1 MNITDLRP
9 TVVPKSD
16 QLNAEQLLTAPL
28 TITVNKVSVANSPE
42 QPVVINYDGDNGRP
56 YKPCKTMRKLLIYAW
71 GQDGSQWVGR
81 SMTLYNNPEVK
92 FGGELVGGIRI
103 SHLSHIPA
111 DISVSLTATRGKKS
125 KHSVLKLAAVS
136 DPLAAARD
144 SLTSAN
150 DMPALIAAWGKLSAA
165 EKTQLASVKDARKQ
179 QIESAAPAADD
190 KSQETL

>member
-1 MNITDLRP
+1 MNLNDLRP
-9 TVVPKSD
+9 SVVPKSD

-28 TITVNKVSVANSPE
+28 TITVNKVSIAASPE

-56 YKPCKTMRKLLIYAW
+56 YKPCKTMRKLLIFAW

-111 DISVSLTATRGKKS
+111 DISVSLTATRGKKA
-125 KHSVLKLAAVS
+125 KHSVCKLDTVAKTETTEAAKATLES
-136 DPLAAARD
+136 AA
-144 SLTSAN
+144 
-150 DMPALIAAWGKLSAA
+150 DMPALISAWGKL
-165 EKTQLASVKDARKQ
+165 
-179 QIESAAPAADD
+179 
-190 KSQETL
+190 

>member
-1 MNITDLRP
+1 MNLNDLRP
-9 TVVPKSD
+9 SVVPKSD

-28 TITVNKVSVANSPE
+28 TITVNKVSIAASPE

-56 YKPCKTMRKLLIYAW
+56 YKPCKTMRKLLIFAW
-71 GQDGSQWVGR
+71 GQDGSQWIGR

-103 SHLSHIPA
+103 SHLSHIA
-111 DISVSLTATRGKKS
+111 SDISVSLTATRGKKA
-125 KHSVLKLAAVS
+125 KHSVLKL
-136 DPLAAARD
+136 D
-144 SLTSAN
+144 TSAKPDPRSSLEAAS

-165 EKTQLASVKDARKQ
+165 EKTALASVKDARKQ

-190 KSQETL
+190 KSEETL

>member
-1 MNITDLRP
+1 MNLNDLRP
-9 TVVPKSD
+9 SVVPKSD

-125 KHSVLKLAAVS
+125 KHSVLQLK
-136 DPLAAARD
+136 DTLAAARD

-150 DMPALIAAWGKLSAA
+150 DMPALIAAWGKLTAS

-190 KSQETL
+190 KSEETL

>member
-1 MNITDLRP
+1 MNLNDLRP
-9 TVVPKSD
+9 SVVPKSD

-125 KHSVLKLAAVS
+125 KHSVLQLK
-136 DPLAAARD
+136 DTLAAARD

-150 DMPALIAAWGKLSAA
+150 DMPALIAAWGKLTAS

>member
-16 QLNAEQLLTAPL
+16 QLNAEQLLSAPL

-71 GQDGSQWVGR
+71 GQDGSQWIGR

-136 DPLAAARD
+136 DPRATLESAA
-144 SLTSAN
+144 
-150 DMPALIAAWGKLSAA
+150 DMPALLAAWEKLTAREKSA
-165 EKTQLASVKDARKQ
+165 LASVKDARKN